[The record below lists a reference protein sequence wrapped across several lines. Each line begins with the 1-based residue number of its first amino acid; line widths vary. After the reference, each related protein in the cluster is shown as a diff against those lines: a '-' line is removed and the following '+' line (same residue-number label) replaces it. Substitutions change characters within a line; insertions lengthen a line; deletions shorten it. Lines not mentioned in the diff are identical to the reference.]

1 MAEFDP
7 DAYLGTSQQFDP
19 DAYIKGK
26 KPQTLP
32 PLVDRLKRQEIGR
45 AHV

>member
-19 DAYIKGK
+19 DTYIKGK
-26 KPQTLP
+26 KPQNLP
-32 PLVDRLKRQEIGR
+32 PLVDRLKRQ
-45 AHV
+45 A